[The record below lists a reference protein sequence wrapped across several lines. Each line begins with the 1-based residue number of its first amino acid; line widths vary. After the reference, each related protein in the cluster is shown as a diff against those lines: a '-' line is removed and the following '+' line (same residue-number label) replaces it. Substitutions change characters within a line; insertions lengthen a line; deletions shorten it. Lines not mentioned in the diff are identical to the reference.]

1 MLNITRKVKLFMKNN
16 KKTAGCGT
24 IIFLWVIVSAVLGVI
39 LSSINET
46 EQGIGFIISASVF
59 IGFAITIVITLF
71 TRAFKA
77 SKEVKQQKKDRQEG
91 ITRYSPLIHVG
102 GLPAPE
108 NSKASVVLTPAELI
122 VNCDGHEYVL
132 SIKKILD
139 VDYQINIDEARYLR
153 SGLMERA
160 AASGM
165 DGTAEA
171 RNLKHYAIISYED
184 AQEVHKTF
192 LLRDE
197 DVRKEVVF
205 NLIERLR
212 LIKKT
217 TIGE

>member
-1 MLNITRKVKLFMKNN
+1 
-16 KKTAGCGT
+16 
-24 IIFLWVIVSAVLGVI
+24 
-39 LSSINET
+39 
-46 EQGIGFIISASVF
+46 
-59 IGFAITIVITLF
+59 
-71 TRAFKA
+71 
-77 SKEVKQQKKDRQEG
+77 
-91 ITRYSPLIHVG
+91 
-102 GLPAPE
+102 
-108 NSKASVVLTPAELI
+108 
-122 VNCDGHEYVL
+122 
-132 SIKKILD
+132 
-139 VDYQINIDEARYLR
+139 
-153 SGLMERA
+153 MERT

>member
-1 MLNITRKVKLFMKNN
+1 M
-16 KKTAGCGT
+16 
-24 IIFLWVIVSAVLGVI
+24 
-39 LSSINET
+39 
-46 EQGIGFIISASVF
+46 
-59 IGFAITIVITLF
+59 
-71 TRAFKA
+71 
-77 SKEVKQQKKDRQEG
+77 
-91 ITRYSPLIHVG
+91 
-102 GLPAPE
+102 PAPE

-153 SGLMERA
+153 SGLMERT